1 MVLSYEEYK
10 HLGGELSDT
19 AFSVFGF
26 EAEAKIKTATHGRMT
41 DSEAVK
47 RCIVRIC
54 DILSKADVSKD
65 KVKSWSN
72 DGVSETVTD
81 VSLADYESQVRKII
95 HEYLANEVDNSG
107 VPLLY
112 LGGVLYD

>member
-1 MVLSYEEYK
+1 MILTYDEYK
-10 HLGGELSDT
+10 NLGGGLDNA
-19 AFSVFGF
+19 AFNIFCY
-26 EAEAKIKTATHGRMT
+26 EAEKKVLAETFGRSNN
-41 DSEAVK
+41 SEAMK
-47 RCIVRIC
+47 RCIVRVT

-72 DGVSETVTD
+72 DGVSETVAD
-81 VSLADYESQVRKII
+81 ISLTDYESQSRKII
-95 HEYLANEVDNSG
+95 HEYLANEVDSAG

>member
-10 HLGGELSDT
+10 KLGGELSNT

-26 EAEAKIKTATHGRMT
+26 EAETKIKAETHGRIT

-47 RCIVRIC
+47 RCIVRLAG
-54 DILSKADVSKD
+54 ILEKADVSKD

-72 DGVSETVTD
+72 DGVSETVAD

-95 HEYLANEVDNSG
+95 HEYLANEVDSDG